1 MGLLS
6 ERITCMG
13 SKALDRLEALQRRNT
28 DPYWVNSDLYQVAY
42 EKIKSSPGNMTAG
55 TDGITLDGFSM
66 KVIKDITETVKDESF
81 QFKPSRREYIPKAN
95 GTRRPL
101 GLPSPRDKVVQG

>member
-6 ERITCMG
+6 ERVTRMG
-13 SKALDRLEALQRRNT
+13 SKALDRLEALQRRNADT
-28 DPYWVNSDLYQVAY
+28 CWVNSDLYRLLFQTDLYQVAY

-66 KVIKDITETVKDESF
+66 KVIEDITASIRNESF

-95 GTRRPL
+95 
-101 GLPSPRDKVVQG
+101 